1 MVLDVRIFDEVTT
14 ENGPTLSV
22 PKTKLLIA

>member
-1 MVLDVRIFDEVTT
+1 MVLAARIFDKVTT
-14 ENGPTLSV
+14 ENSLTLSV

>member
-1 MVLDVRIFDEVTT
+1 MVLAARIFDEVTT
-14 ENGPTLSV
+14 ENGLTLSI